1 MDEKIDQKDQGVIES
16 FSILI
21 SVASLYVYDYDRY
34 VSTGFTD
41 SVFENLEKK
50 EYMEFVKFD
59 VQILQRSIQ
68 KTI

>member
-41 SVFENLEKK
+41 SVFENLEKRI
-50 EYMEFVKFD
+50 YG
-59 VQILQRSIQ
+59 IC
-68 KTI
+68 